1 MVSVQKSDRERGCG
15 LAIVIVVL
23 VIISLLQGGISYSV
37 LLGALR
43 NRFDVDAPLL
53 ANLYWL
59 VRVGLLVLAG
69 TLWTLQRKRALFRVI
84 TVANALFT
92 AILLKR
98 LDRFCT
104 RVLSLVSR

>member
-1 MVSVQKSDRERGCG
+1 MNTAMVAFVAFALMGGAG
-15 LAIVIVVL
+15 LVGL
-23 VIISLLQGGISYSV
+23 H
-37 LLGALR
+37 
-43 NRFDVDAPLL
+43 
-53 ANLYWL
+53 WL
-59 VRVGLLVLAG
+59 VRVGPLVLAG

-84 TVANALFT
+84 IVANALFT